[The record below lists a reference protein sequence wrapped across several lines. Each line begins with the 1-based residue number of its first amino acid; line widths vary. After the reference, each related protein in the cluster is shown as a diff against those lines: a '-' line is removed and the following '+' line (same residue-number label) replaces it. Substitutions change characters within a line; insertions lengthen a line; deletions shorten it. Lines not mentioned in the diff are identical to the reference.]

1 MDKREKQYF
10 ADMQLNNLTIVAL
23 RMELMHSALR
33 ATLEKRKPDDIV
45 DVADMLINDAILN
58 FTLDKHI
65 PPLLPQTTT
74 YPICVS
80 ETAALALDFMFE
92 TRIAGDV
99 TRDMI
104 VNAAIM
110 HYVLGLVS
118 TRQQESN
125 CHAS

>member
-1 MDKREKQYF
+1 MPDKRYV
-10 ADMQLNNLTIVAL
+10 ADMQLNDLTIVAL
-23 RMELMHSALR
+23 RLELMHSALR
-33 ATLEKRKPDDIV
+33 AKIEKREPDDMV

-74 YPICVS
+74 YPVCVS
-80 ETAALALDFMFE
+80 ETAALALDFMVE
-92 TRIAGDV
+92 TGIAGDV

-110 HYVLGLVS
+110 HWILGLAT

-125 CHAS
+125 SNAS